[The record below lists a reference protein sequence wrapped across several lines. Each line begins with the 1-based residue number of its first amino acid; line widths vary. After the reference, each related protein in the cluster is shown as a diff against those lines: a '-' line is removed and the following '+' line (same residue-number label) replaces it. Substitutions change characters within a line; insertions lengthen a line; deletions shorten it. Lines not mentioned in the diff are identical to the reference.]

1 MNHGTEARRHLAS
14 CRSGVLSTLSL
25 RHGGH
30 PFGSLV
36 PYVLDHDGRPI
47 VLVSRLAEHTK
58 NIEADARVSLLA
70 HDAAA
75 DPQAGARVTLL
86 GGAAPVDA
94 SASAATR
101 YQRFFPDSE
110 GLIALGD
117 FSFLAINPLAVR
129 FIKGFGAIHWISAP
143 EYAPPENSLAQSEA
157 EIVSHMNADHA
168 RNLHQYCRRV
178 RQGDAAEA
186 TMVGIDCDGFDVRAL
201 FKHQWELLR
210 FEFEQPVT
218 DAAGARAALVAF
230 ARASRAE

>member
-1 MNHGTEARRHLAS
+1 MTNGTEARRHLAS

-75 DPQAGARVTLL
+75 DAQAGARVTLL
-86 GGAAPVDA
+86 GGAVPVG
-94 SASAATR
+94 SSGGGAAR
-101 YQRFFPDSE
+101 YRRFFPDSE
-110 GLIALGD
+110 RLVALGD
-117 FSFLAINPLAVR
+117 FSFLAIDPLAVR
-129 FIKGFGAIHWISAP
+129 FIEGFGAIHWISAAD
-143 EYAPPENSLAQSEA
+143 YAPAPNSLAESESDIA
-157 EIVSHMNADHA
+157 AHMNADHA
-168 RNLHQYCRRV
+168 RNLREYCRHVCHR
-178 RQGDAAEA
+178 DAAEA
-186 TMVGIDCDGFDVRAL
+186 TMVGIDCDGFDVRAR
-201 FKHQWELLR
+201 FEHRWELLR

-218 DAAGARAALVAF
+218 NAAGARAALLAL
-230 ARASRAE
+230 ARASRAD